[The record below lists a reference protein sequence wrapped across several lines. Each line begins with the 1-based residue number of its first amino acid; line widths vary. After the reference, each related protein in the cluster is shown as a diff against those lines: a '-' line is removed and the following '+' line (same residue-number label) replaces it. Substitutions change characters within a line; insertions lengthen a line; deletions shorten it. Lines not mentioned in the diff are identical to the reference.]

1 MGLGCN
7 HDPKWEDQADD
18 GTVYCLYCRCLA
30 AEKRIAELEAK
41 IDEMRSNLRVF
52 AAYFARIISEKAKL
66 ERTIER
72 LREAAKE
79 EGASDGE

>member
-1 MGLGCN
+1 MGMVN
-7 HDPKWEDQADD
+7 
-18 GTVYCLYCRCLA
+18 YCEQCHGEIRPGDEVDKQPCRACL
-30 AEKRIAELEAK
+30 EKRVAELEAK

-52 AAYFARIISEKAKL
+52 AAHFARIISEKAKL

-79 EGASDGE
+79 GGASDGE